1 MLFRWGPRR
10 PDQVQPSPRV
20 AAAVAPDQ
28 APVPTKALPKF
39 VTSLVARESPVLL
52 DLGPVVGPNVTFFGE
67 RLGCK
72 IFVED
77 LYGDRERHVREQKLA
92 EFPAFLETRLAHPDV
107 SVDGILCWDLFDYLD
122 RPAAQVLARQL
133 LRVLRRGGALFGLF
147 GTAETT
153 VAHYTKYVIVGERA
167 LRHRTYPA
175 TPSRNRALLNRDII
189 KMFDGLLVSDLF
201 LLQSNTREILFRK
214 TK

>member
-10 PDQVQPSPRV
+10 PDQVQPSPGV
-20 AAAVAPDQ
+20 ATPVDSDQ
-28 APVPTKALPKF
+28 AGVPTKAFPKF
-39 VTSLVARESPVLL
+39 LTSLATREAPVLL
-52 DLGPVVGPNVTFFGE
+52 DLGPVVGSNVTFFGE

-77 LYGDRERHVREQKLA
+77 LYGDLERFSREQKLA
-92 EFPAFLETRLAHPDV
+92 EFPAFLATRLAHPDV

-122 RPAAQVLARQL
+122 RPAAQVLARHL
-133 LRVLRRGGALFGLF
+133 SRMLRHGGALFGFF
-147 GTAETT
+147 GTADTT
-153 VAHYTKYVIVGERA
+153 VAHYTKFVIVDERT
-167 LRHRTYPA
+167 LQHRTYPA
-175 TPSRNRALLNRDII
+175 TPSRHRVLLNRDII
-189 KMFDGLLVSDLF
+189 KMFEGLLVSDSF